1 MGKKRCANL
10 DGFNVWQKLGAHG
23 AIQPLEIEPHIC
35 DENRIAELA
44 TSRIA
49 RGRADEH
56 KHAAAERASADA
68 APPAPHNP
76 IHAHFKSLAVVN
88 KIIIDQVKG
97 ATRPG
102 GGGVQ
107 AAAGARLGGDQGLSI
122 ALHAPVGMDFDDA
135 LLGGLE
141 PYSIEC
147 SNVAK
152 LESVKTTPGEKISY
166 DGDEMKFEP
175 VGWDQ
180 WDDLCEWEPTELA
193 SGSYDAVHV
202 IVEGSG
208 AGEVK
213 SALRACA
220 VARVVG
226 DDQPCI
232 GIEPVFQKLS
242 KASMEGGPLL
252 ELTRV
257 ATLISP
263 DLATAICMRDAFL
276 EEKDNDDTK
285 RPCDVSSISKAAAR
299 NRNAYLLEMCAA
311 LFDELCMQPGSLLAI
326 RDGAYGS
333 YLYSRPAPNAPMWQW
348 LTLTRDYEWLARV
361 PAVELTEEEVR
372 DPTGAGNAYAGAL
385 SRAACK
391 WRRPNRRGIDRDG
404 RWRGLLQIE

>member
-1 MGKKRCANL
+1 M
-10 DGFNVWQKLGAHG
+10 DW
-23 AIQPLEIEPHIC
+23 
-35 DENRIAELA
+35 
-44 TSRIA
+44 
-49 RGRADEH
+49 ADERNMRPS
-56 KHAAAERASADA
+56 AARRPTLLLLLLIIQST
-68 APPAPHNP
+68 HT
-76 IHAHFKSLAVVN
+76 FKSLAVVS

-180 WDDLCEWEPTELA
+180 WDDLCDWEPTELA

-385 SRAACK
+385 CAQLANGADPIGAASIATAVGAAFCK
-391 WRRPNRRGIDRDG
+391 SSEAFPTDAEAARVWVEKASEAVKERIRVVVEATDPDPDRR
-404 RWRGLLQIE
+404 